1 MSASEIADNK
11 WEVQASKAPVGSI
24 GGLAQIVLFI
34 GFIILFAYIIGMSV
48 VAIVTPKK
56 ESGLG
61 EMYKNMK
68 TDGSTAPAGGTA
80 PATPEKP

>member
-11 WEVQASKAPVGSI
+11 WELQAAKAPVGSI
-24 GGLAQIVLFI
+24 GGLSQILLFI
-34 GFIILFAYIIGMSV
+34 GFILLFGYIIGMSV

-56 ESGLG
+56 DSSLG

-68 TDGSTAPAGGTA
+68 QDGSGPAPAGG
-80 PATPEKP
+80 K